1 MKIVKAVVALT
12 FITLVVTFSISPALA
27 LDGDEIPIDHE
38 QMIYDGW
45 EYVDGEAYYINET
58 LWPRISLFSASNPHY
73 PDWNPDN
80 LPWQDMPKHVL
91 DIVYDTI
98 SNEDFFLTDY
108 TNFKIP
114 FMMINFNGEYCS
126 MYVGYNLAAVYNETS
141 QVFNVCSGSPLSY
154 NSYKNAVC
162 YVAQY
167 NSDYSLRTDWY
178 TAEGE
183 YWGNSRQIVYYSLFS
198 MTKEREND
206 IYYYGGSGITLT
218 LATQVSTWLSETDSG
233 EHSNQCYWVSQTN
246 IGYSSGYP
254 FVWQQDSFNAYFKY
268 YTAPTEK
275 EIEQNFLT
283 KLINDLKNYLL
294 YFSDEE
300 PAHINPFS
308 NVLTD
313 LNNEVNGYKGNI
325 NQFTDTLD
333 TTLNN
338 VISYVSTGSTIL
350 STLFDGVS
358 ILLYFVIFFM
368 AFSIIRKV
376 VGR

>member
-1 MKIVKAVVALT
+1 MVTALL
-12 FITLVVTFSISPALA
+12 ITLIVTFSITPAFA
-27 LDGDEIPIDHE
+27 LEGDEIPIDHE

-45 EYVDGEAYYINET
+45 EYIDGEAYYINET
-58 LWPRISLFSASNPHY
+58 LWPRISLFSASSPHHSDFD
-73 PDWNPDN
+73 PDK
-80 LPWQDMPKHVL
+80 LPWEDMPEYVL

-98 SNEDFFLTDY
+98 SNEDFMLTDY

-126 MYVGYNLAAVYNETS
+126 MYVGYNLAAVYNSTS
-141 QVFNVCSGSPLSY
+141 EVFNVCSGSKLSY

-162 YVAQY
+162 YIAQY
-167 NSDYSLRTDWY
+167 NADYSLRTDWY

-183 YWGNSRQIVYYSLFS
+183 PWGNSNQIVNYSLFS
-198 MTKEREND
+198 MPKDREND

-218 LATQVSTWLSETDSG
+218 VATQVSTWLSETESG

-246 IGYSSGYP
+246 VGYSSGYP
-254 FVWQQDSFNAYFKY
+254 FVWQQDSFSAYFKY
-268 YTAPTEK
+268 YTAPTEA

-283 KLINDLKNYLL
+283 KLITDLKNYLL

-300 PAHINPFS
+300 PAHINPFDD
-308 NVLTD
+308 VLTE
-313 LNNEVNGYKGNI
+313 LNGEVNLYKDNI
-325 NQFTDTLD
+325 NKFTVTLDDTLQ
-333 TTLNN
+333 N
-338 VISYVSTGSTIL
+338 VVSYISTGSSIL
-350 STLFDGVS
+350 TTLFDGVS

-368 AFSIIRKV
+368 AFAIIRKV

>member
-58 LWPRISLFSASNPHY
+58 LWPRISFFSASNPHY

-80 LPWQDMPKHVL
+80 LPWQDMPKYVL

-98 SNEDFFLTDY
+98 SNEDFLLTDY

-114 FMMINFNGEYCS
+114 FMMINFNGDYCS

-141 QVFNVCSGSPLSY
+141 EVFNVCSGGPFSY
-154 NSYKNAVC
+154 DSYKNAVC

-167 NSDYSLRTDWY
+167 NADYSLRTDWY
-178 TAEGE
+178 TAEGDF
-183 YWGNSRQIVYYSLFS
+183 WGNSGKIVNYSLFS

-218 LATQVSTWLSETDSG
+218 LATQVSTWLSVTDSG